1 MKYKG
6 AGDPMSYDDVL
17 ALVKTYITKEETELL
32 DKNLLKPGFMLA
44 VLNYKS
50 SCF

>member
-17 ALVKTYITKEETELL
+17 ALVKTYITKKKAWL
-32 DKNLLKPGFMLA
+32 
-44 VLNYKS
+44 
-50 SCF
+50 